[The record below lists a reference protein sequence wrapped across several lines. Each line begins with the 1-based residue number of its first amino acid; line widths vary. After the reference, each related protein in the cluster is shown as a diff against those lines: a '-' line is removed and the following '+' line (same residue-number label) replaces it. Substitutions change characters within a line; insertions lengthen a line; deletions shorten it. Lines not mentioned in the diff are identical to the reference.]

1 MIEKILLDYLS
12 DTLPVPC
19 YVSMP
24 EKPSGS
30 FCVLEKTGSGPDD
43 GLDRATIAV
52 QSYGTSVLEAADLNL
67 QVITAMKDAV
77 TLPEISSCDL
87 NTDYNFPD
95 TTRRLPRYQAVFDL
109 VYYD

>member
-12 DTLPVPC
+12 DILPVPC

-43 GLDRATIAV
+43 GLDHATIVV
-52 QSYGTSVLEAADLNL
+52 QSYGTSVLEAAGLNL
-67 QVITAMKDAV
+67 QVIAAMKNAA

>member
-12 DTLPVPC
+12 DALPVPC

-24 EKPSGS
+24 
-30 FCVLEKTGSGPDD
+30 
-43 GLDRATIAV
+43 A
-52 QSYGTSVLEAADLNL
+52 
-67 QVITAMKDAV
+67 
-77 TLPEISSCDL
+77 ISSCER